1 MTEGKILEWKVKVGD
16 SFDVGDSLFSIETDK
31 ATVDYEATEKGVL
44 AKIINDGSKT
54 LPVGVPVAVFTKKKD
69 DVEKFKDF
77 TLESASGSTPSSQQT
92 TTQAPQSQPQ
102 SQPTQTQTPPSSTS
116 QTQSSTSPSGDRV
129 IASPLA
135 KSVAQ
140 QKGINLSEVQGS
152 GPNGRILK
160 QDVESF
166 QPRTAQQVK
175 QQAVQQPV
183 VEAPKPAK

>member
-92 TTQAPQSQPQ
+92 TTQPPQSQSQPQ
-102 SQPTQTQTPPSSTS
+102 PTQTPPSSTS
-116 QTQSSTSPSGDRV
+116 QTQSSTSSSGDRV
-129 IASPLA
+129 FASPLA
-135 KSVAQ
+135 KTVAQ

-166 QPRTAQQVK
+166 QPRTVQQVQ